1 MLSTMAN
8 WLLGCSHRH
17 TSFPITFRNRTRS
30 RTPGIDTYVVCLDC
44 GKHFPYD
51 WAEMRIAK
59 EPAVAAAPHRADHRS
74 GMRSPFPAGNR
85 LLHRLVHHS

>member
-17 TSFPITFRNRTRS
+17 TSFPITFRNRARS
-30 RTPGIDTYVVCLDC
+30 RAPGTDTYVVCLDC

-51 WAEMRIAK
+51 WAQMRIAK
-59 EPAVAAAPHRADHRS
+59 EPVVAEPRRAGRQS
-74 GMRSPFPAGNR
+74 ALRSPLPAGNR
-85 LLHRLVHHS
+85 LLHRLVHPG